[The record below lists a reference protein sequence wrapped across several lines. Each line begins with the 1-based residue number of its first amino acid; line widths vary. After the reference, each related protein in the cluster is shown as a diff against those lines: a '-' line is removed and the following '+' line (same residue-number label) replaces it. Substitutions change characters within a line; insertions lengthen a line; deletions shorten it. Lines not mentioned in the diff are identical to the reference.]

1 MDVIL
6 DQVKRLGKG
15 CLLYKVDISIAFRHI
30 KLDPHD
36 YDLLGLRDVCH
47 YLDTCLPFGFRHRS
61 ALFQRLSDAVRH
73 IMCQDGYDVINYAS
87 QLPPEFGDF
96 NIVHLEM
103 LNILVALRVWGD
115 QWSNQKIKIVCDNEA
130 MVAVINSGKTKDRTL
145 AAIVR
150 NIKFSA
156 ALANVDLHTVHI
168 HIMGR
173 NNVVTDLS
181 RWHLTTNPYEKLFQ
195 LMPVHQ
201 WLEVPTIFLQIDWS
215 I

>member
-1 MDVIL
+1 M
-6 DQVKRLGKG
+6 
-15 CLLYKVDISIAFRHI
+15 
-30 KLDPHD
+30 
-36 YDLLGLRDVCH
+36 
-47 YLDTCLPFGFRHRS
+47 
-61 ALFQRLSDAVRH
+61 
-73 IMCQDGYDVINYAS
+73 
-87 QLPPEFGDF
+87 
-96 NIVHLEM
+96 
-103 LNILVALRVWGD
+103 
-115 QWSNQKIKIVCDNEA
+115 
-130 MVAVINSGKTKDRTL
+130 AVINSGKTKDRTL
-145 AAIVR
+145 AVIAR

-173 NNVVTDLS
+173 NNVVTDLLS